1 MEYINVGKIVNT
13 FGLKGELKIVT
24 RFEMPDKV
32 FVVGNNLYINRIAY
46 KISNVRFHHH
56 NYLVV
61 VNNLKDINEV
71 EYLINQD
78 VFFNKEDLNLN
89 DDEYIISELIDY
101 EVRDNNNYI
110 GKVTDY
116 DDNSINPL
124 IKVNDKFYIPIK
136 ANYIIK
142 VDKEN
147 HIIYVKNGK
156 GLILWK

>member
-46 KISNVRFHHH
+46 KITNVRFHHH

-101 EVRDNNNYI
+101 EVRDNNNCI

-142 VDKEN
+142 VNKLN
-147 HIIYVKNGK
+147 KVIYVKDVE
-156 GLILWK
+156 GLMV

>member
-24 RFEMPDKV
+24 HFEIPEKV
-32 FVVGNNLYINRIAY
+32 FVVGNNLYINRVAY

-142 VDKEN
+142 VNKLN
-147 HIIYVKNGK
+147 KVIYVKDVE
-156 GLILWK
+156 GLMV

>member
-46 KISNVRFHHH
+46 KITNVRFHHH

-142 VDKEN
+142 VNKLN
-147 HIIYVKNGK
+147 KVIYVKDVE
-156 GLILWK
+156 GLMV

>member
-1 MEYINVGKIVNT
+1 
-13 FGLKGELKIVT
+13 
-24 RFEMPDKV
+24 MPDKV
-32 FVVGNNLYINRIAY
+32 FVVGNNLYINRVAY

-89 DDEYIISELIDY
+89 DDEYIISELLDY

-142 VDKEN
+142 VDKINEV
-147 HIIYVKNGK
+147 IYVKDVE
-156 GLILWK
+156 GLIVWK